1 MIRCILAMAL
11 AVATFGSNAVAQ
23 SVPQRPLADVV
34 SAKLKPVSG
43 LTYAPVITW
52 GGDVHTQLA
61 LLEGNFKKGGLDL
74 KLVREDNFAN
84 QVQNC
89 MDGKTPF
96 LRGTLGMINTANE
109 SFVSAGTELVV
120 IYQHTWSVGGDTIV
134 VRPGINQIGD
144 LKGKI
149 VALQQYGPHV
159 DYLAKLL
166 ADAGVSPKDLTLEWY
181 TELYPLE
188 GADPNKLNNGP
199 FAFVKKPGISAV
211 MAIIPDALGLANGD
225 ESSLLPKVD
234 GATILTTTKT
244 NSRVIADVYAV
255 RKDWY
260 DAHQG
265 EVQAFVAS
273 LLQAEELL
281 RDLRKNTSDARYQAL
296 LKSSAKLLLD
306 SEAAT
311 GVVEALLA
319 DCEHVGY
326 AGNVGFITGTLPNG
340 EKTTRNL
347 QSISDEI
354 QSSFSEMGLIKK
366 RTLLP
371 TPKLDFAKLAGGLRY
386 AGEIAKGPQ
395 FDAAAAQRLVEGE
408 IDSWDSVGS
417 LFSREISFG
426 PNQSDFNE
434 SEYAGKFQEL
444 IQLAQTNG
452 GALVVIEGHAD
463 PLGVLTAQWGG
474 ESEASLAA
482 KRAHVK
488 NLSLER
494 ARKVRISF
502 LNYCAGQKI
511 QVNES
516 QFVAVG
522 RGVEAPKHKFP
533 ENKDA
538 FLRWRTSNPI
548 EAKKQWDENRRV
560 VFRVQQVEAELGNIM
575 DIK

>member
-1 MIRCILAMAL
+1 MFRFIFTTAL
-11 AVATFGSNAVAQ
+11 AVVGLMNSAVAQ
-23 SVPQRPLADVV
+23 NVPQRPLADVV
-34 SAKLKPVSG
+34 SAKLQPVG
-43 LTYAPVITW
+43 ALTYAPCITW

-61 LLEGNFKKGGLDL
+61 VTEGLFKKNGLNITL
-74 KLVREDNFAN
+74 QREDNFVT

-89 MDGKTPF
+89 LNGKTPF

-109 SFVSAGTELVV
+109 SFVAAGTELVV
-120 IYQHTWSVGGDTIV
+120 IYQLTWSVGGDTIV
-134 VRPGINQIGD
+134 VRTGVNQIAD
-144 LKGKI
+144 LKGKT

-159 DYLAKLL
+159 DYLSKLL
-166 ADAGVSPKDLTLEWY
+166 ADAGVSSKDLKLEWY
-181 TELYPLE
+181 PELYPLE

-199 FAFVKKPGISAV
+199 FAFVKKSEISAV

-260 DAHQG
+260 DAHQS
-265 EVQAFVAS
+265 EVQSFVAS
-273 LLQAEELL
+273 MLQAEELL
-281 RDLRKNTSDARYQAL
+281 RDLRKNPSDPRFQAL
-296 LKSSAKLLLD
+296 LQSSAKLLLD

-311 GVVEALLA
+311 NVVEALLA

-326 AGNVGFITGTLPNG
+326 AGNVGFITGVLPNG

-347 QSISDEI
+347 QSMSDEI
-354 QSSFSEMGLIKK
+354 QSSFTEMGLIKK

-371 TPKLDFAKLAGGLRY
+371 TPNLDFAKLASGLKY

-408 IDSWDSVGS
+408 IDSWDSVGA

-434 SEYAGKFQEL
+434 TEYAGKYEEL
-444 IQLAQTNG
+444 IQLAQTNA

-463 PLGVLTAQWGG
+463 PLGVLTAQWSG
-474 ESEASLAA
+474 ESEASLNA

-502 LNYCAGQKI
+502 LNYCASQKI

-538 FLRWRTSNPI
+538 FLRWRTANPT